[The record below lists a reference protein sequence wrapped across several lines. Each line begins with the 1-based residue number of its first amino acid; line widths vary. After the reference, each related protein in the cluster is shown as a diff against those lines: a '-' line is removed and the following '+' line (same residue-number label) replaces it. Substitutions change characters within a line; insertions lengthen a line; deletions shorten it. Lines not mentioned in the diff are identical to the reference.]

1 MDKRSKLEL
10 PAPEPAQAEAP
21 LAARMRPR
29 TLDEIVG
36 QEHVLA
42 PGKTLRRAIEADRVP
57 SLVLWGPPGSGKTT
71 LARVIANTTKG
82 KGVSFMEDRAEWHHK
97 VPSAEQVQIARE
109 ELSR

>member
-1 MDKRSKLEL
+1 MASSRFSVAYRLCEENAAREALLCYNEYMDKGSKMGVPVPDL
-10 PAPEPAQAEAP
+10 PQPDAP

-57 SLVLWGPPGSGKTT
+57 SLVLWG
-71 LARVIANTTKG
+71 
-82 KGVSFMEDRAEWHHK
+82 
-97 VPSAEQVQIARE
+97 
-109 ELSR
+109 